1 MPFIGLTGNFGM
13 GKSTVLKMFKNTGA
27 YTINADRLV
36 SGLLKKPALINK
48 LVKILGREILTK
60 KAGKTSLNK
69 KRIAGIIFNNPPKRI
84 LIEKTIHPEV
94 IKTAKGIKNKITA
107 AKPLSTVIFEI
118 PLLFESH
125 CEDIFDGIIVVYS
138 SKKTTVRRL
147 LKKGFSIDEITKR
160 SRAQI
165 PISRKKTSADFL
177 INNNST
183 LNDLRLRVHAV
194 SKKLKIK

>member
-1 MPFIGLTGNFGM
+1 MQFIGLTGNFGM
-13 GKSTVLKMFKNTGA
+13 GKTTVLKMFNNLGA

-36 SGLLKKPALINK
+36 SGLLRKPAIINK

-60 KAGKTSLNK
+60 RAGKTSLNK
-69 KRIAGIIFNNPPKRI
+69 KRIAGIIFNNPKKRI

-94 IKTAKGIKNKITA
+94 IKTAKSIKNEITA
-107 AKPLSTVIFEI
+107 AKPLSIVIFEI

-125 CEDIFDGIIVVYS
+125 CEKIFDGIIVVYC
-138 SKKTTVRRL
+138 SKETAVRRL
-147 LKKGFSIDEITKR
+147 LEKGFLKDEITKR
-160 SRAQI
+160 FRAQI
-165 PISRKKTSADFL
+165 PVSRKKTSADFL

-183 LNDLRLRVHAV
+183 LTDLRLRVHAV

>member
-13 GKSTVLKMFKNTGA
+13 GKSTVLKMFKNMGA
-27 YTINADRLV
+27 YTISADRLV
-36 SGLLKKPALINK
+36 SGLLRKPVIITA

-60 KAGKTSLNK
+60 RGGKTSLNK

-107 AKPLSTVIFEI
+107 ANPSSTVIFEI

-138 SKKTTVRRL
+138 SKKTAVSRL
-147 LKKGFSIDEITKR
+147 LKKGFSIDDITKR

-183 LNDLRLRVHAV
+183 LTDLRLRVHAV

>member
-13 GKSTVLKMFKNTGA
+13 GKTTVLKMFKNLGA

-36 SGLLKKPALINK
+36 SGLLRKPAIINK
-48 LVKILGREILTK
+48 LVKIFGREILTK
-60 KAGKTSLNK
+60 RAGKTSLNK
-69 KRIAGIIFNNPPKRI
+69 KHIAGIIFNNPKKRI

-94 IKTAKGIKNKITA
+94 IKTAKGIKNEITA
-107 AKPLSTVIFEI
+107 AKPSSTVIFEI

-125 CEDIFDGIIVVYS
+125 CENIFDGIIVVYC
-138 SKKTTVRRL
+138 SKKTAVRRL
-147 LKKGFSIDEITKR
+147 LKKGFSKDEIVKR
-160 SRAQI
+160 FCAQI
-165 PISRKKTSADFL
+165 PVSRKKTSADFL

-183 LNDLRLRVHAV
+183 HNDLRLRVHAV